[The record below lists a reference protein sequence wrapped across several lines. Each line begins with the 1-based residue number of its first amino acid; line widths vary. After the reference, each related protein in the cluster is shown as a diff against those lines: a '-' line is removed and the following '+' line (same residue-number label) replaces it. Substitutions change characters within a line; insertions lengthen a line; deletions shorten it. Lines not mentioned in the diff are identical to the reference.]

1 MGNMALPYIN
11 CLKNEHSNETIRT
24 YAIDIESNIKM
35 AFF

>member
-1 MGNMALPYIN
+1 MGKIVEPYIN

-24 YAIDIESNIKM
+24 YAIDIESNTKM